1 MIRAY
6 GYARTA
12 TVKQAKE
19 ANSIE
24 EQVSR
29 IEKHCKNKNIKL
41 IDIFSDSCLSGVNTL
56 NNSALEE
63 MLSDCLERDSID
75 AIIIT
80 DSDRISRNETDYFFV
95 KNSLESKGVELIEIG
110 NRHDFVEVP
119 PMEAFV
125 NDIIEA
131 VHEYESRIARFR
143 QKHI

>member
-1 MIRAY
+1 MKRAY

-12 TVKQAKE
+12 TVKQAME

-29 IEKHCKNKNIKL
+29 IEKHCKTENIKL
-41 IDIFSDSCLSGVNTL
+41 IDIFSDSGLSGVNTL

-63 MLSDCLERDSID
+63 MLSDCLERDNID

-80 DSDRISRNETDYFFV
+80 DNDRISRNETDYLFI
-95 KNSLESKGVELIEIG
+95 KNSLESKGVKLIEIG
-110 NRHDFVEVP
+110 NQHDFEEVP
-119 PMEAFV
+119 PMEAFI

-131 VHEYESRIARFR
+131 VHEYESRIAKFR

>member
-1 MIRAY
+1 MKRAY

-29 IEKHCKNKNIKL
+29 IEKHCMTKNIKL
-41 IDIFSDSCLSGVNTL
+41 IDIFSDSGLSGVNTL
-56 NNSALEE
+56 SNSALEE
-63 MLSDCLERDSID
+63 MLSDCLDRDNID
-75 AIIIT
+75 SIIIT
-80 DSDRISRNETDYFFV
+80 DSDRISRNEIDYLFI
-95 KNSLESKGVELIEIG
+95 KNSLESKGVELIEIV
-110 NRHDFVEVP
+110 NQHNFEEVP
-119 PMEAFV
+119 PMEAFI

-131 VHEYESRIARFR
+131 VHEYESKIARFR

>member
-1 MIRAY
+1 MKRAY

-12 TVKQAKE
+12 TAKQ

-29 IEKHCKNKNIKL
+29 IEKHCRTENIKL
-41 IDIFSDSCLSGVNTL
+41 IDIFSDSGLSGVNTL

-63 MLSDCLERDSID
+63 MLSDCLERDGID

-80 DSDRISRNETDYFFV
+80 DSDRISRNETDYLFI

-110 NRHDFVEVP
+110 NQHDFEEVP

-125 NDIIEA
+125 NDIIKA
-131 VHEYESRIARFR
+131 VHEYESKIARFR